1 MSDNVEEEKKNNDDE
16 TFKLILK
23 LDNQIQEVKK
33 SILCLPDYN
42 LDLDFGLD
50 FDINEEEKKQNNEI
64 KTEKIIINNN
74 IENKEEEEKLK
85 NKKHQDNFELNEQ
98 NNDIIN
104 ENNNNLQNN
113 ESLHSEPVDNNNKEK
128 KDEENFKKNI
138 NDNIEENIKIENK
151 NTEDR
156 NDENKN
162 DDKNEDKNAED
173 KNIENNEDKNDEN
186 KNDDNKEDKNNENK
200 NDISSNFDILLTDE
214 EKEEE
219 GKNNKINNFHINNGN
234 NININNENNNIDENY
249 ISNNEN
255 HISNEKN
262 NKDNDNNNINDEN
275 NHINEKNSNEK
286 NNDINGETNVNQNEN
301 INNIFISHNSN
312 FDEDN
317 NEEGNKNIIINN
329 NNKLPNIQTTEKQKR
344 KEKDTNNKK
353 SESIY
358 EDCDEISDNEFSRK
372 TNKQNEENE
381 QNNKNDNNINKTNS
395 VEIED
400 EKINQPQEN
409 NIIKDRKETLSSLDI
424 SEKNDI
430 NSNNNKNIEPKP
442 TPINIENQQNQNNEN
457 KKKNKELKSNTDL
470 SDEPIKNIT
479 IDKISNFR
487 NQKLDIDKDEL
498 EQYPTINLDFNY
510 KEKTLDD
517 LIPSLKNIIEDNETS
532 KEAEKRK
539 NDFMEHVYFERN
551 VITNPLLEFVRE
563 LKTSH
568 IDLMEQIY
576 NEEDLKNIQKIS
588 SEEEKTDLL
597 NKIFENNLNINN
609 NKIGEIEDKEN
620 FLYKYHCENNKE
632 ITEKSLKYISYWRKI
647 EGDGN
652 SFFRVTMFGILENY
666 IITNSI
672 ENLNLIIS
680 EITCDRFIQ
689 IYKDNN
695 INYEITFNIFRIIL
709 YLLTNNKIEEAY
721 SIFIQSYSLKDN
733 SFDTILILYLRNI
746 SFDYTE
752 KALELSKDE
761 EIQNQFEERII
772 PLHINQEL
780 IKTMNIEPDFFVLC
794 LMSYLFDINFRI
806 FYLDRDLLKPKE
818 SLIKFLDVDN
828 PDNIPCISILYCFSS
843 YHKIYEG
850 KFIKEDSLMQKIL
863 NKNKYEMKKLTQ
875 EIKINKKCQNCK
887 GEVYIILFEKKIKV
901 CKNCLD
907 DYINEILNTRKE
919 ALINDNYIGK
929 EYYTRPIKLKEDYF
943 LNDFEFIEIKEEYNM
958 INYLQ
963 QKLSV
968 MCSRCKEFFTKRNLN
983 NLKCKCIL
991 CDKCLNDMIIQT
1003 TNGKK
1008 ILNIYEKNNFGKMSC
1023 SECGGSFSY
1032 ENVLDHL
1039 KDIKESDKE
1048 KAIGRMEEYAKTLC
1062 LICGEKVREKKSE
1075 ENNNIINEDEEEDE
1089 EIEKYTELKKFKK
1102 ILLKRESERNKGID
1116 YIDTEH
1122 VICLDCDEKN
1132 KRNKILENTS
1142 SDDDESYIE
1151 KKYSINYTE
1160 GTCFCRICNKK
1171 HNLLE
1176 KTVKNG
1182 GCCTTS
1188 FCSLF

>member
-1 MSDNVEEEKKNNDDE
+1 MTDNVEEEKKNDDDE

-50 FDINEEEKKQNNEI
+50 FDTNEEEKKQNNEI

-104 ENNNNLQNN
+104 ENNNNLENN
-113 ESLHSEPVDNNNKEK
+113 ENLHIEPVGNNNKEK

-162 DDKNEDKNAED
+162 DDKNEDKN
-173 KNIENNEDKNDEN
+173 DEN

-200 NDISSNFDILLTDE
+200 NDISSNFDLLLTDE

-219 GKNNKINNFHINNGN
+219 EKNNKINNNNNINNGN
-234 NININNENNNIDENY
+234 NININCENNNISENY

-255 HISNEKN
+255 NINNEKN
-262 NKDNDNNNINDEN
+262 NKDNDNNNINNEN

-312 FDEDN
+312 FNEDS
-317 NEEGNKNIIINN
+317 NEEGNKNIILNN

-381 QNNKNDNNINKTNS
+381 QNKKNDNNINKTNS

-400 EKINQPQEN
+400 EKISQPQEN

-442 TPINIENQQNQNNEN
+442 TATNIENQKNQNNEN
-457 KKKNKELKSNTDL
+457 KERNKELKSNTDL
-470 SDEPIKNIT
+470 SDENIKNIT
-479 IDKISNFR
+479 VDKISNFR
-487 NQKLDIDKDEL
+487 NQKLDIDRDEL

-576 NEEDLKNIQKIS
+576 NEEDLKNIPKIS
-588 SEEEKTDLL
+588 TEEEKTDLL

-818 SLIKFLDVDN
+818 SLIKFFDVDN
-828 PDNIPCISILYCFSS
+828 PDNIPCISISYCFSS

-1102 ILLKRESERNKGID
+1102 ILLKRESEGNKGID

-1171 HNLLE
+1171 HYLLE

-1188 FCSLF
+1188 FCSVF